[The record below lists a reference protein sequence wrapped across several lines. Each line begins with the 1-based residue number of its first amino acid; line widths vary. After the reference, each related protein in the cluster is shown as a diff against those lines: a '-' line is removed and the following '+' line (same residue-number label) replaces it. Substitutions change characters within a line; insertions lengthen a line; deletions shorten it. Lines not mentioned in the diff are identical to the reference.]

1 MTASRRSSR
10 GGTSGTSAPDGAR
23 SEHSP
28 GDLAK
33 LSRPR
38 LYDAL
43 ERRRL
48 FDRIDDLRRHPVVW
62 VAGPPG
68 AGKTTLVASY
78 LEKRD
83 AVCIWYQADAGD
95 ADVSTFFYYLNRA
108 AQPFSRG
115 KPELALFTPEY
126 LPELSGFAR
135 RYFRELFARL
145 PNDAVLVLDNVQE
158 IPSDALFH
166 QAMLAAI
173 QEIPPRRNLVVISR
187 TEPAL
192 AYTRGIASREIAE
205 LRWSDLRLS
214 LDETR
219 VLSHARHA
227 FSDSSLK
234 SLYERSDGWA
244 AGLVLMLE
252 RAEADA
258 ADEDRIGLASREAVF
273 EYFASVF
280 FDSTPPVAQRTM
292 MLCALVPTL
301 TGSTAR
307 EISGDGNAAEL
318 MNDLFRRQLFVQRI
332 SGTEPTYRFHSLLRE
347 FLQARARRAFSQD
360 EMNSANARA
369 ARIVEAAGDVEQ
381 AYAMFVG
388 SRQWDDVVRIL
399 LTHAQRLFAEGRWRT
414 ILDWGACVPPERVRL
429 EPWLGYWVG
438 VAQFQFDQKV
448 SRDTLARTFEQFEST
463 GDRIGQML
471 TAASIL
477 AGFYF
482 EYANWD
488 TAEPWILRLGE
499 LLEDQP
505 EFPSRELEL
514 TVCSAMLYG
523 IAIRRPDHPLLPVCI
538 ERTVALIEDD
548 LDTNARMLAGLAITG
563 PVVCMLG
570 AFDLFYRVR
579 KMLLPLLEDGRLT
592 ELNRAAWHMTNGT
605 KLCLHAEFEESYRE
619 LEEGAR
625 LGAQFN
631 LRPIEVLCHFFIAMH
646 ASCYFDVERSRLA
659 MQALQ
664 RVVNSSRPLERAHQ
678 LWGEG
683 MVETVAGNFTAAI
696 ARHEGALLA
705 VEAIGGAA
713 HKLSGLIL
721 YSAPLV
727 LAGRVTDG
735 IAVADEGLRFAR
747 QCKLHTWD
755 ACFVMILAWCRHE
768 QGDSAQAERLL
779 DQAIE
784 VGEDGTFRY
793 FRWLLQG
800 SRKMLA
806 EALRRGIRT
815 QAVGRMVR
823 HFRYVSPD
831 PLLEAWPW
839 PVKVRTLGTFAVEVD
854 GQPLR
859 FGRKTPKRLLT
870 LLQCLIALGG
880 REVAEHK
887 LADALWPAAD
897 GDEGYRRLTL
907 NLHRLRQLLG
917 DHGSVR
923 MSGGKVSL
931 NPERVWVDAL
941 CVTQARECLAGRML
955 HETVA
960 TLYRG
965 EFLEDEVEEPWIL
978 PMREQLR
985 TLHAEAV
992 RGLADGR
999 SSGQSEVN
1007 RKAPSR

>member
-38 LYDAL
+38 LHDAL

-48 FDRIDDLRRHPVVW
+48 FDRIDELRRHPVVW

-115 KPELALFTPEY
+115 KPELPLFTPEY
-126 LPELSGFAR
+126 LPELSGFSR

-145 PNDAVLVLDNVQE
+145 PNDGMLVLDNVQE
-158 IPSDALFH
+158 VPNSALFH
-166 QAMLAAI
+166 EAMLAAI
-173 QEIPPRRNLVVISR
+173 SEIPPRRNLVVISR
-187 TEPAL
+187 CEPAL

-205 LRWSDLRLS
+205 LRWADLRLS

-219 VLSHARHA
+219 VLSRARHA

-252 RAEADA
+252 RADADA
-258 ADEDRIGLASREAVF
+258 LEEGRIGLASQETVF
-273 EYFASVF
+273 EYFASIF
-280 FDSTPPVAQRTM
+280 FDRAPPVAQRTM

-301 TGSTAR
+301 TGSAAQ
-307 EISGDGNAAEL
+307 EISEDSNAAAL

-332 SGTEPTYRFHSLLRE
+332 GGTEATYRFHSLFRE
-347 FLQARARRAFSQD
+347 FLQARARRTFPPD
-360 EMNSANARA
+360 ELSAASSRA
-369 ARIVEAAGDVEQ
+369 ARAVEASGDVEQ
-381 AYAMFVG
+381 AYAILVG
-388 SRQWDDVVRIL
+388 SGQWDDAVRVL
-399 LTHAQRLFAEGRWRT
+399 LTHAQRFFAEGRWRT
-414 ILDWGACVPPERVRL
+414 ILDWVACLPPDRVGL

-438 VAQFQFDQKV
+438 VSQFQFDQMV

-477 AGFYF
+477 AGYYF

-488 TAEPWILRLGE
+488 SAEPWILRLGD
-499 LLEDQP
+499 LLDGHP
-505 EFPSRELEL
+505 EFPSRELEM
-514 TVCSAMLYG
+514 TVYSAMLYG

-538 ERTVALIEDD
+538 ERTVALIEGD

-579 KMLLPLLEDGRLT
+579 KMLLPLLDDGRLT

-625 LGAQFN
+625 LGALYN
-631 LRPIEVLCHFFIAMH
+631 LRPIEVLCHFFIGMH

-713 HKLSGLIL
+713 HKLIGLIL
-721 YSAPLV
+721 YSVPLV
-727 LAGRVTDG
+727 LSGRIADG
-735 IAVADEGLRFAR
+735 TAVADEGLRFAR
-747 QCKLHTWD
+747 ECKLHTWD

-768 QGDSAQAERLL
+768 QGDRAEADRLL

-800 SRKMLA
+800 GRKMLT
-806 EALRRGIRT
+806 EALRRGIRSE
-815 QAVGRMVR
+815 AAGRMVR
-823 HFRYVSPD
+823 HFRYASPD
-831 PLLEAWPW
+831 PLLETWPW
-839 PVKVRTLGTFAVEVD
+839 PVKIRTLGAFAVEVD

-859 FGRKTPKRLLT
+859 FGRKAPKRLLS

-880 REVAEHK
+880 GDVAEHK

-917 DHGSVR
+917 DHESVR
-923 MSGGKVSL
+923 LSGGKVSL

-941 CVTQARECLAGRML
+941 CVTHAREFLEGRVL

-960 TLYRG
+960 ALYRG

-978 PMREQLR
+978 STRERLR
-985 TLHAEAV
+985 ALYAEAV

-999 SSGQSEVN
+999 SSAQYEVN
-1007 RKAPSR
+1007 RKEPSR